1 VAVENQL
8 DSDRYS
14 NTIGSL
20 SVLSTDNSRPIP
32 KYRRLGGA
40 NFNRQPNAFGFEEQ
54 YRESKFD
61 IARESPIYSAVKWFN
76 PKRGFGFVELS
87 DGSGDAF
94 LHRNALAKRG
104 MDAVQPG
111 ALLNVHVVQGDRGP
125 QVVQVLSVDTST
137 AVPVTQRRRKTRS
150 SGPSEEAGTVKS
162 FNLNKG
168 FGFIVRDEGGNDVF
182 VHVSDL
188 TRSKVPGLSEGQRVI
203 VDVTEGRKGPK
214 ARRVRLADR

>member
-1 VAVENQL
+1 MENQL

-14 NTIGSL
+14 NIIGCL
-20 SVLSTDNSRPIP
+20 SVLRIDNSTRIP

-40 NFNRQPNAFGFEEQ
+40 NFNPQPNAFGFEEQ
-54 YRESKFD
+54 YRESQSE
-61 IARESPIYSAVKWFN
+61 IAPQAPISSVVKWFN

-94 LHRNALAKRG
+94 LHRNVLAKRG
-104 MDAVQPG
+104 MYAVQPG
-111 ALLNVHVVQGDRGP
+111 ALLKVDVVQGARGP

-137 AVPVTQRRRKTRS
+137 AVPVTQRRRKPRS

-168 FGFIVRDEGGNDVF
+168 FGFVVRDEGGNDVF

>member
-1 VAVENQL
+1 MAVENQL
-8 DSDRYS
+8 DSYRYS
-14 NTIGSL
+14 NANGFL
-20 SVLSTDNSRPIP
+20 SVLADNPTPIP

-40 NFNRQPNAFGFEEQ
+40 NFNRQPNAFGVEEQ
-54 YRESKFD
+54 NRESLSE
-61 IARESPIYSAVKWFN
+61 IAAQAPISSVVKWFN

-87 DGSGDAF
+87 DGFGDAF
-94 LHRNALAKRG
+94 LHRNVLAKRG

-111 ALLNVHVVQGDRGP
+111 ALLKVHVVQEDRGP

-150 SGPSEEAGTVKS
+150 SGPCEEAGTVKS
-162 FNLNKG
+162 FNVTKG

>member
-1 VAVENQL
+1 MVVENQL
-8 DSDRYS
+8 DSNRCS
-14 NTIGSL
+14 TIESL
-20 SVLSTDNSRPIP
+20 SVLITGDSTPIP
-32 KYRRLGGA
+32 KHRRLGDA

-61 IARESPIYSAVKWFN
+61 IARESPIYSVVKWFN

-94 LHRNALAKRG
+94 LHRNVLAKSG

-111 ALLNVHVVQGDRGP
+111 ALLKVHVVQGDRGP
-125 QVVQVLSVDTST
+125 QVVQVLGVDTST
-137 AVPVTQRRRKTRS
+137 AVPVTQSRRKTRS

>member
-1 VAVENQL
+1 
-8 DSDRYS
+8 
-14 NTIGSL
+14 
-20 SVLSTDNSRPIP
+20 
-32 KYRRLGGA
+32 
-40 NFNRQPNAFGFEEQ
+40 
-54 YRESKFD
+54 
-61 IARESPIYSAVKWFN
+61 
-76 PKRGFGFVELS
+76 
-87 DGSGDAF
+87 
-94 LHRNALAKRG
+94 
-104 MDAVQPG
+104 
-111 ALLNVHVVQGDRGP
+111 
-125 QVVQVLSVDTST
+125 
-137 AVPVTQRRRKTRS
+137 VTQSRRKTRS

>member
-1 VAVENQL
+1 MENQL
-8 DSDRYS
+8 GSNKYS
-14 NTIGSL
+14 NTIGCL
-20 SVLSTDNSRPIP
+20 SVLRTDNSTQIP

-40 NFNRQPNAFGFEEQ
+40 NFNPQPNAFGFEEQ
-54 YRESKFD
+54 YHQESKSE
-61 IARESPIYSAVKWFN
+61 IAPQAPISSVVKWFN
-76 PKRGFGFVELS
+76 RQRGFGFVELS

-94 LHRNALAKRG
+94 LHRNVLAKRG

-111 ALLNVHVVQGDRGP
+111 ALLKVHVVQEDRGP

-150 SGPSEEAGTVKS
+150 SGPCEEAGTVKS
-162 FNLNKG
+162 FNVNKG

-214 ARRVRLADR
+214 AIRVRLADR